1 MKFVFDFENR
11 ALGLECQNCT
21 HNVKHLGILLV
32 QGGGCAGN
40 GEGQSRWTLVV
51 FS

>member
-1 MKFVFDFENR
+1 MP
-11 ALGLECQNCT
+11 GST

-40 GEGQSRWTLVV
+40 GEGQPDGLWWY
-51 FS
+51 